1 MCSVCFAPS
10 SLLFLSSSASTFL
23 VIFQNT
29 WNILSHYAILFLFIT
44 FSPVLTAVPLST
56 PKSRGLLWS
65 HWERVCLIPS
75 LRKEK
80 NWTRL
85 GCGGAG
91 AFTPHPHPPMPPP
104 CPTPPTM
111 GGQKA
116 TPSPDFIPLPTFP
129 ISLPAVC
136 SHFPGSYCVTIV
148 PVITEIMKF
157 ALTLLK

>member
-1 MCSVCFAPS
+1 MFATKPRPGMCSVCFAPS

-104 CPTPPTM
+104 CPTPPPWEGRKPPLHQTSSHCLLFPFHS
-111 GGQKA
+111 QLCA
-116 TPSPDFIPLPTFP
+116 VTFLVHTVSPLSPW
-129 ISLPAVC
+129 
-136 SHFPGSYCVTIV
+136 
-148 PVITEIMKF
+148 
-157 ALTLLK
+157 